1 MIGLVMEGWRGMVG
15 ALRLLTFR
23 PGGEA
28 MFDVSLRGFWRSFG
42 AILFALPLAA
52 LAHLERQHLGT
63 TVSAETYF
71 LIFFGTWL
79 SFPLTAALAV
89 AIAGARK
96 RYLHWVVVHNWGVV
110 WLYGVIAAILSLEV
124 IGLINAQFRDF
135 LFFLYGYLRILVHW
149 RIAYVTLG
157 LPTITAALT
166 ATIPAMTSFLVLV
179 AISQA
184 LATGQAPAG

>member
-1 MIGLVMEGWRGMVG
+1 MIGLVMEGWRGMLG

-42 AILFALPLAA
+42 GILFALPLAI
-52 LAHLERQHLGT
+52 LAHVERQYIGT
-63 TVSAETYF
+63 SVDATTYF

-79 SFPLTAALAV
+79 SFPVSAAVAV
-89 AIAGARK
+89 AIAGARN
-96 RYLHWVVVHNWGVV
+96 RYMHWVVVHNWGVV
-110 WLYGVIAAILSLEV
+110 WLYGVIAGILALEV
-124 IGLINAQFRDF
+124 IGIINAEFRDF

-149 RIAYVTLG
+149 RLAYVTLG

-184 LATGQAPAG
+184 LSGAQAAAG

>member
-1 MIGLVMEGWRGMVG
+1 MIGLISEGWRGMIG
-15 ALRLLTFR
+15 ASRLLTFR

-28 MFDVSLRGFWRSFG
+28 MFDISMAGFWRSFG

-52 LAHLERQHLGT
+52 LALAERAHLG
-63 TVSAETYF
+63 VPVDIWMYF
-71 LIFFGTWL
+71 LIFFGTWA
-79 SFPLTAALAV
+79 SFPLSAAV
-89 AIAGARK
+89 AVALAGARG
-96 RYLHWVVVHNWGVV
+96 RYLPWVIVHNWGVI
-110 WLYGVIAAILSLEV
+110 WLYGIIAGIWSLQV
-124 IGLINAQFRDF
+124 IGVINADFRDF

-179 AISQA
+179 VISRS
-184 LATGQAPAG
+184 LAGG